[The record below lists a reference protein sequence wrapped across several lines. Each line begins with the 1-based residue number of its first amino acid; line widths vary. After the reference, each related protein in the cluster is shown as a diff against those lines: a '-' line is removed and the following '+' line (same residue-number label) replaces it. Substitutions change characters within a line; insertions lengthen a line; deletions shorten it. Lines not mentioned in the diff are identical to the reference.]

1 VNEMAKDQEHC
12 DSDRTYEV
20 LLEIDGEPSTVM
32 IRAPHPEEAVR
43 RCREQQPPQALIL
56 CVVRQ

>member
-1 VNEMAKDQEHC
+1 VNDTSLEGSEN
-12 DSDRTYEV
+12 DRTYEV
-20 LLEIDGEPSTVM
+20 LVEIDGAPETVI

-43 RCREQQPPQALIL
+43 RCSEQLPQALVL